1 MADLLLSK
9 LKEDTTITK
18 GQPGKWESKGDVAFR
33 DVAESLDYQA
43 PGAMKSVS
51 SVPTMWAR
59 PLITE
64 MALYDT
70 KHPIHKVMVDQWRG
84 MIAAIA
90 LAEVEGFDL
99 KAQFLDLSQY
109 RYQPFG
115 DALYQLMPEP
125 VNALYTR
132 DNKNP
137 WEEIYVFLWKG
148 KPVGMSSP
156 STLVCPSEE
165 GNWNG
170 LRWYQ
175 NGMLVSPEP
184 YLNQESKELLWRWL
198 ENLQAQIVNY
208 QGSGTALNRMIGL
221 ISQFRNDLRINE
233 EGLNPLQLSSNPT
246 YFGEPINRGAL
257 ILLNQPLKIPP
268 KPSNVRVIPSA
279 VKTAQKPLIVIDEN
293 IAEYWGVAPQN
304 IWIHR
309 DKTLA
314 SLNINDLKNGTLVWD
329 DVNWIASSDLF
340 LEELAFVDL
349 EGAFPGAIA
358 PKSQLPITFNGNKIS
373 PLLPLNEILL
383 EYFTPEDLLKN
394 IELEPFVNVN
404 GQGIRLT
411 LTIPLSGIGEGNQ
424 RQFNSLR
431 LQKDYILKEEN
442 AIKYVP
448 VLTVWPNFRAKNWK
462 TYYTFYYDGD
472 YGDETFQVYFPNPT
486 QQPRSFKDP
495 NGTGAYQLS
504 TLEQMPTHVI
514 CKNSYGHDI
523 GLILLPTV
531 PEINSRGTWRVGV
544 DFGTSFT
551 NVYVRGDN
559 TGDSLLDINRDLQL
573 NVTESPLG
581 TRLPALIENF
591 IPDTFLPS
599 EEPLPLCTVL
609 TTKNSDR
616 NVDELQPI
624 LDGRIYIPDPAEFDP
639 NKQWIRLD
647 LKWSNIKDS
656 KAFLRHLA
664 LHISAI
670 AASEGMDAIQWCVSY
685 PSAFSY
691 INKMTFHRNWQDI
704 ATELQPKTGIDYSTP
719 QIDDNQRFCTES
731 VALAQYF
738 NDKERHPLVRTTCI
752 DIGGGTSDISIW
764 ENRRIVYQ
772 CSVLLAGRNIFS
784 EVLAQN
790 PRYAEKLMQEFI
802 SGNWGS
808 TSEMS
813 IMTKIDVCLRHKA
826 QEWLNNKRVYKN
838 EDPYFQ
844 RLITITAIGVAGLY
858 YYVGL
863 ILKTL
868 HQEGKYSQAQITP
881 VYVGGNASRFFHWL
895 SPTGKYD
902 KNADFNKLLSYILSK
917 ASEFND
923 TQEQTVLSERPKHEV
938 ACGLVLN
945 GAELTGLTDN
955 TEIDPIAGEKYYVEY
970 QEDDQIFKEEKDWQ
984 SRLHLE
990 GTITKFDIPELTH
1003 LEKFLYEFH
1012 AGLQSLKI
1020 QTIQPLPKSDYK
1032 PQKPNNSNGENSE
1045 QSEDKNAQL
1054 WKEVKYHLENQLLDI
1069 KGDAKM
1075 IREKTPFI
1083 MGLKSLLHVLGR
1095 RWADAYRD

>member
-9 LKEDTTITK
+9 LKEDTTITR
-18 GQPGKWESKGDVAFR
+18 GQPGQWDSKGDVAFR
-33 DVAESLDYQA
+33 DVADSLDYQA

-137 WEEIYVFLWKG
+137 WEEIYVFLWRG
-148 KPVGMSSP
+148 KPVGMTSP

-170 LRWYQ
+170 LRWFQ
-175 NGMLVSPEP
+175 NGMLVSPEN

-198 ENLQAQIVNY
+198 ENVQAQIVNY
-208 QGSGTALNRMIGL
+208 QGSGNALNRMIGL
-221 ISQFRNDLRINE
+221 ISQFRNDLRIDE
-233 EGLNPLQLSSNPT
+233 QGLNPLQLSSNPN
-246 YFGEPINRGAL
+246 YFGEPINRGGL

-314 SLNINDLKNGTLVWD
+314 SLNIKDLKNGNLIWD

-340 LEELAFVDL
+340 LEELTFIDS

-358 PKSQLPITFNGNKIS
+358 PKSQIPMTFNGEKIT
-373 PLLPLNEILL
+373 PLLPLNPVLL
-383 EYFTPEDLLKN
+383 SYFTPEDLLKN
-394 IELEPFVNVN
+394 IELEPFMNVN
-404 GQGIRLT
+404 GQGLRLT

-424 RQFNSLR
+424 KQFNSLR

-442 AIKYVP
+442 AITFLP
-448 VLTVWPNFRAKNWK
+448 VLTVWPNFRAKNWQ
-462 TYYTFYYDGD
+462 TYYTYYYDGN
-472 YGDETFQVYFPNPT
+472 YGDETFQVYFPNAIS
-486 QQPRSFKDP
+486 QPRIFPDP
-495 NGTGAYQLS
+495 EGTGNYQLS
-504 TLEQMPTHVI
+504 ILEEIPNYVA
-514 CKNSYGHDI
+514 CKNSYGNDI
-523 GLILLPTV
+523 GLILLPTL
-531 PEINSRGTWRVGV
+531 PEMNSRGIWRVGV

-551 NVYVRGDN
+551 NIYVKGQN
-559 TGDSLLDINRDLQL
+559 TEGVSLDVNKNLQL
-573 NVTESPLG
+573 NITKSLPS
-581 TRLPALIENF
+581 TRVISLRENF
-591 IPDTFLPS
+591 VPETFEPS
-599 EEPLPLCTVL
+599 EKPLPLCTLL
-609 TTKNSDR
+609 TTKNAQTT
-616 NVDELQPI
+616 EQLEAI
-624 LDGRIYIPDPAEFDP
+624 LDGRIYLPDMNFDP
-639 NKQWIRLD
+639 DKQWMRSD
-647 LKWSNIKDS
+647 LKWSNLQDAKL
-656 KAFLRHLA
+656 FLRHLA

-670 AASEGMDAIQWCVSY
+670 ASSEGMNVIEWSVSY

-691 INKMTFHRNWQDI
+691 IDRITFHRNWQEI
-704 ATELQPKTGIDYSTP
+704 AEELSPKTGIEYSTP
-719 QIDDNQRFCTES
+719 VMDDNQRFCTES

-738 NDKERHPLVRTTCI
+738 NDKEEHPLVRTTCI
-752 DIGGGTSDISIW
+752 DMGGGTSDISIW

-772 CSVLLAGRNIFS
+772 CSVLFAGRNIFS
-784 EVLAQN
+784 EILAKN
-790 PRYAEKLMQEFI
+790 PKYAKKLMTEFTGQDWKE
-802 SGNWGS
+802 SS
-808 TSEMS
+808 KSSLMTS
-813 IMTKIDVCLRHKA
+813 IDVILRYSA
-826 QEWLNNKRVYKN
+826 EEWLKKKRTYKN
-838 EDPYFQ
+838 DDAYFQ
-844 RLITITAIGVAGLY
+844 RFITLTALGIAGLY

-868 HQEGKYSQAQITP
+868 HQENKYSQAKITP
-881 VYVGGNASRFFHWL
+881 VYVGGNASQFFHWL
-895 SPTGKYD
+895 SPTGIY
-902 KNADFNKLLSYILSK
+902 NSSADFNKLLSYMLSK
-917 ASEFND
+917 GSEFKD
-923 TQEQTVLSERPKHEV
+923 TQEKTQLSKRPKHEV
-938 ACGLVLN
+938 ACGLVLSQT
-945 GAELTGLTDN
+945 ELTGITEN
-955 TEIDPIAGEKYYVEY
+955 TETDAIAGENFYVEY
-970 QEDDQIFKEEKDWQ
+970 YDDDQEHKEHKEWR

-990 GTITKFDIPELTH
+990 GNITKFDIPELTH
-1003 LEKFLYEFH
+1003 LENFLYEFH
-1012 AGLQSLKI
+1012 TGLQTLKI
-1020 QTIQPLPKSDYK
+1020 HSIQPLSKSDYK
-1032 PQKPNNSNGENSE
+1032 PQKPVNKNEENE
-1045 QSEDKNAQL
+1045 NEEPPEDKNQTL
-1054 WKEVKYHLENQLLDI
+1054 WEEVKYHLENELLDI
-1069 KGDAKM
+1069 KGEAKN

-1083 MGLKSLLHVLGR
+1083 LGLKSLLSVLAN
-1095 RWADAYRD
+1095 RWAESYKD